1 MQMLQW
7 KKSRGR
13 QYVFFQSHPG
23 FAFGDENVT
32 REFYDQIMCKEVGDA
47 LHLVVERGQRWKC
60 PTNKDGPLLPPLL
73 PCHSASI
80 FFSVA
85 LEVPHLQRRFVH
97 RPVSMIWPWQ
107 CSHHTSLMAVAL
119 FHVRRGKGGLF
130 SRLSSFST

>member
-1 MQMLQW
+1 MLQW

-60 PTNKDGPLLPPLL
+60 PTYKEGPLLLTLLSMSFSLIVFLGGIGSAPPEERVRSP
-73 PCHSASI
+73 PCFHD
-80 FFSVA
+80 
-85 LEVPHLQRRFVH
+85 L
-97 RPVSMIWPWQ
+97 
-107 CSHHTSLMAVAL
+107 AV
-119 FHVRRGKGGLF
+119 VM
-130 SRLSSFST
+130 LSSYLYNICSAIPCAQRQR